1 MVMLYLAE
9 LSAHFWEQLD
19 SQLLPTLLVY
29 DQINYAVGSA
39 ACTWEC
45 NQHRVQMW
53 GPSMGLP
60 AAQ

>member
-45 NQHRVQMW
+45 N
-53 GPSMGLP
+53 
-60 AAQ
+60 